1 VSQEQPPA
9 VQAEAGP
16 ITAKAPAPIIE
27 EEVAPAM
34 SEPTSGLDF
43 LLQACDIL
51 EPGATELM
59 SGYQKAPRN
68 GGSSRRTQSYDQQPQ
83 QVVTTSRGRAS
94 RRPSDEGEFDYT
106 PGHSSEDEDNYRP
119 SRPRA
124 NGRPARRAAS
134 RAATATAAAA
144 MSGGAAGT
152 SGGRSWERGLVNGP
166 CTNPDCEHPYDSPQ
180 WRKGPPTNPILCNA
194 CGTRWLRNGT
204 LKPLVPRRGI
214 RYGKARPKGSVKA
227 AAEARADAAAARRE
241 AAELAA
247 SLQHQQQKQQHQLL
261 NEYDEE
267 EGYYEEE
274 MVAEAAPAPRR
285 GHAMAP
291 RAPPANQPLQHRD
304 QALSGPLPIA
314 EIDPTHAII
323 SHAMNAAFPGFGGA
337 PGFFGMPQQS
347 MHAAAAADPVMFQQ
361 QLMAM
366 TAAAQ
371 AAQQAFYA
379 AQMEMQQQQ
388 QNQNNMTMAEA
399 AEQQQHPHCNNLI
412 MKPVRDGP
420 PASSRPVFNVQAV
433 TAPYIAAP
441 RYESHA

>member
-1 VSQEQPPA
+1 M
-9 VQAEAGP
+9 
-16 ITAKAPAPIIE
+16 APSAPFSAPLIE
-27 EEVAPAM
+27 EEAAPAM

-59 SGYQKAPRN
+59 SGYKKAPR
-68 GGSSRRTQSYDQQPQ
+68 GSSRRPSFEQQ

-106 PGHSSEDEDNYRP
+106 PGHSSEDEDDYRP
-119 SRPRA
+119 SRARA

-134 RAATATAAAA
+134 RAVAATTAAA
-144 MSGGAAGT
+144 MSGGNS
-152 SGGRSWERGLVNGP
+152 SGGKGWERGLVSGP
-166 CTNPDCEHPYDSPQ
+166 CTNPDCEHPHDSPQ

-194 CGTRWLRNGT
+194 CGTRWLRNGS

-227 AAEARADAAAARRE
+227 AAEARAGAAAARTARRE

-247 SLQHQQQKQQHQLL
+247 ALQHQQQQQDMM
-261 NEYDEE
+261 NEDGYDEE
-267 EGYYEEE
+267 EAYYEEQ
-274 MVAEAAPAPRR
+274 MLAAPAPPPRR
-285 GHAMAP
+285 RHAMAP
-291 RAPPANQPLQHRD
+291 PVSAPEPAQ
-304 QALSGPLPIA
+304 PLPIA
-314 EIDPTHAII
+314 EIDPA
-323 SHAMNAAFPGFGGA
+323 HAMMSHMAAAFPGFAGA

-347 MHAAAAADPVMFQQ
+347 IHAAAAADPVAFQQ

-388 QNQNNMTMAEA
+388 QNNMAMAV
-399 AEQQQHPHCNNLI
+399 AEQQQQCNNAM
-412 MKPVRDGP
+412 MKPDGLQG
-420 PASSRPVFNVQAV
+420 SRPVFNITAV
-433 TAPYIAAP
+433 AAP
-441 RYESHA
+441 HVVAPRFEPQA